1 MSRASTSTNEN
12 LQRLRALD
20 REPVGGGDLGFQ
32 ALGSR
37 LRLPSWQV
45 PLVPR
50 DSLIESLLA
59 DRRALVLVC
68 APAGYGKSIALAQ
81 WLAADPRPGAWLQ
94 LDEADDDPVEL
105 LTYVALALGRV
116 TSVDPA
122 IFDLLRLREPPL
134 KERILPGLAAAVEA
148 APPFLFVLDDAHLV
162 SGEDSWQLLAALFRQ
177 LPDGAQ
183 VAVGTRDDPPLP
195 LSRLRA
201 AGRLAEYR
209 AADLT
214 MDEEEAKGLL
224 GLGGIAMDA
233 TPLKA
238 LLAATEGWPAGL
250 SLAMLAGQTQGTA
263 DWPLALRGDQR
274 TIAAYLTEEVLE
286 RQPEDLQRF
295 LLRTS
300 VLERL
305 CAGLC
310 AAVCDDAGA
319 RELLARSARENLFVV
334 ALDDREEWFRYHH
347 LFGELLRARLEQT
360 APEEVAELHRRASRW
375 LEQHSDAEGAV
386 RHALA
391 AGEGAGSADLAA
403 WQCDQFLLHGQ
414 AESARRLFLRFS
426 DEQIGASA
434 SLALTAALLSVYV
447 DDPVVNRWSRAVDSI
462 EADDSPSPVGSASMR
477 SWQVIMRAQ
486 LSPHGVAEMRE
497 NAALAWALEPPDSVW
512 ATHAG
517 MLLGLALYFSGEREQ
532 AKEHVSGLLSRAQ
545 DADERCSMM
554 ALLGLIACDQ
564 GHWSEA
570 VAIERSIQK
579 EETTT
584 PQLVSFLLHSK
595 LLARR
600 KDPGLSAYIA
610 EAGGALRET
619 AHLPT
624 RGQLFQAVVLAESCL
639 EADDEAG
646 AARWQAQAEEIL
658 TTWPDAGELRER
670 AERVRRALEAR
681 RISEPLTPAE
691 RRVLDLLTTHLTVP
705 QIAARLFVTTNTV
718 KSHMKHVYI
727 KLGVTTRTTA
737 VERGR
742 ELGLLGPGGD

>member
-1 MSRASTSTNEN
+1 MSRASTNTNIN
-12 LQRLRALD
+12 LPRPGALGPESRASD
-20 REPVGGGDLGFQ
+20 ASGSR

-50 DSLIESLLA
+50 ASLIESLLA

-105 LTYVALALGRV
+105 LTYIALALGRV
-116 TSVDPA
+116 TVVDPE

-177 LPDGAQ
+177 IPEGAQ
-183 VAVGTRDDPPLP
+183 VAVGTRDDPPIP
-195 LSRLRA
+195 LARLRA

-209 AADLT
+209 APDLA
-214 MDEEEAKGLL
+214 MGEEEAKDLL
-224 GLGGIAMDA
+224 DLGGVALDA
-233 TPLKA
+233 TPLEA

-274 TIAAYLTEEVLE
+274 TIAAYLTEEVLD
-286 RQPEDLQRF
+286 RQPADLQRF

-300 VLERL
+300 VLKRL
-305 CAGLC
+305 SAGLC
-310 AAVCDDAGA
+310 TAVCDDAEAGA
-319 RELLARSARENLFVV
+319 LLARSARENLFVV
-334 ALDDREEWFRYHH
+334 ALDDRDEWFRYHH
-347 LFGELLRARLEQT
+347 LFGELLRTRLERT

-375 LEQHSDAEGAV
+375 LEQHADAEGAV

-391 AGEGAGSADLAA
+391 AGDGTGVASLAA
-403 WQCDQFLLHGQ
+403 WQCDQYLMHGQ

-434 SLALTAALLSVYV
+434 SLVLTAALMSIYF
-447 DDPVVNRWSRAVDSI
+447 DDPVVNRWSRALDCI
-462 EADDSPSPVGSASMR
+462 ETDDSPSPLGSGSMR
-477 SWQVIMRAQ
+477 SWHVIMRAQ
-486 LSPHGVAEMRE
+486 LAAEGIAQMRE
-497 NAALAWALEPPDSVW
+497 DATRAFTMEPPDSDW

-532 AKEHVSGLLSRAQ
+532 AKEHLSGILGRAH

-570 VAIERSIQK
+570 VAIERGIQA
-579 EETTT
+579 EGAIT
-584 PQLVSFLLHSK
+584 PQGVCLFLHAK

-600 KDPGLSAYIA
+600 RDPGLSAYIA
-610 EAGGALRET
+610 DAASVLRET

-624 RGQLFQAVVLAESCL
+624 RGLLFQAVVFAESSL
-639 EADDEAG
+639 EVDDEAG
-646 AARWQAQAEEIL
+646 VAHWLAQAEEIL
-658 TTWPDAGELRER
+658 TTWPDAGDLRAR
-670 AERVRRALEAR
+670 AERVRRALDGR
-681 RISEPLTPAE
+681 RLASPITPGE
-691 RRVLDLLTTHLTVP
+691 RRVLDLLTTQLTAP
-705 QIAARLFVTTNTV
+705 QIATRLFVTTSTV
-718 KSHMKHVYI
+718 KTHMKSIYL
-727 KLGVTTRTTA
+727 KLEVKTRTDA

-742 ELGLLGPGGD
+742 ELGLLDPRGD

>member
-1 MSRASTSTNEN
+1 MSRASTRTDMDLS
-12 LQRLRALD
+12 RSSASD
-20 REPVGGGDLGFQ
+20 REPLADDALGSQ

-45 PLVPR
+45 PLVRR
-50 DSLIESLLA
+50 DSLIEALLA

-94 LDEADDDPVEL
+94 LDEADNDPVEL
-105 LTYVALALGRV
+105 LTYIALALGRV

-122 IFDLLRLREPPL
+122 IFDLLRLREQPL

-162 SGEDSWQLLAALFRQ
+162 SSEHSWKLLAALFRQ
-177 LPDGAQ
+177 LPVGAQ
-183 VAVGTRDDPPLP
+183 VAVGTRDDPPVP
-195 LSRLRA
+195 LARLRA

-209 AADLT
+209 AADLA
-214 MDEEEAKGLL
+214 MDEAETKGLL
-224 GLGGIAMDA
+224 GFGGITMDA
-233 TPLKA
+233 TPLEA

-274 TIAAYLTEEVLE
+274 TIAAYLAEEVLE

-319 RELLARSARENLFVV
+319 GALLTHSARENLFVV
-334 ALDDREEWFRYHH
+334 ALDDHDEWFRYHH

-360 APEEVAELHRRASRW
+360 APEEVAELHRRASHW

-391 AGEGAGSADLAA
+391 AGDGARVADLAA

-426 DEQIGASA
+426 DRQIGESA
-434 SLALTAALLSVYV
+434 SLVLTAALMSIYT
-447 DDPVVNRWSRAVDSI
+447 DDPVVNRWSRALDSI
-462 EADDSPSPVGSASMR
+462 ETDDSPSPLGSGSMR
-477 SWQVIMRAQ
+477 SWHVIMRAQ
-486 LSPHGVAEMRE
+486 LAPEGVTKMLDD
-497 NAALAWALEPPDSVW
+497 AALAFTMEPPDSDW

-517 MLLGLALYFSGEREQ
+517 MLLGLALYVSGKREQ
-532 AKEHVSGLLSRAQ
+532 AREHVTALLRLAH
-545 DADERCSMM
+545 DADERCSMLG
-554 ALLGLIACDQ
+554 LLGLIACDQ
-564 GHWSEA
+564 GKWSEA
-570 VAIERSIQK
+570 VAIERSLQT
-579 EETTT
+579 ECPTA
-584 PQLVSFLLHSK
+584 PQLVHFLFQAK

-600 KDPGLSAYIA
+600 RDPGLSAYIA
-610 EAGGALRET
+610 KAVEVLRET

-624 RGQLFQAVVLAESCL
+624 RGRLLQAVVFAESSL
-639 EADDEAG
+639 DADDDAG
-646 AARWQAQAEEIL
+646 AAHWLAQAEETL
-658 TTWPDAGELRER
+658 ATWPDAGELRER
-670 AERVRRALEAR
+670 AERVRRALESR
-681 RISEPLTPAE
+681 RMSAPLTPAE
-691 RRVLDLLTTHLTVP
+691 RRVLDLLTTQLTAA
-705 QIAARLFVTTNTV
+705 QIAARLFVTTSTV
-718 KSHMKHVYI
+718 KTHMKSIYL
-727 KLGVTTRTTA
+727 KLEVKTRTGA

-742 ELGLLGPGGD
+742 ELGLLGPDGD